1 MKTEPEENT
10 EEEQPE
16 PTGLAGGIGMFLAQ
30 ELAQGGMTPPILAAS
45 PEVVM
50 NQTGADLTLSD
61 EEKKRKE
68 EGEGREEG
76 V

>member
-1 MKTEPEENT
+1 MKPEPEENA

-30 ELAQGGMTPPILAAS
+30 ELMQGGMMPPILAAS
-45 PEVVM
+45 PEVVE

-61 EEKKRKE
+61 EEKKGKE
-68 EGEGREEG
+68 EGGETVGG